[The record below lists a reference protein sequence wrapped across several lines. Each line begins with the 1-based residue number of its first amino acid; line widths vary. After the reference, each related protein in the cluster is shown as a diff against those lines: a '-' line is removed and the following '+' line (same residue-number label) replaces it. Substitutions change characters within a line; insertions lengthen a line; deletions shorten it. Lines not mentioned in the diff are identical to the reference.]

1 MASTPLQASVENFL
15 EVKEV
20 CFGYV
25 KVTSDYNLSNALTLV
40 AIGHIQASST
50 FLVQKGISTVE
61 KKRPPLKEIN
71 RISIK
76 FTYNL
81 NTV

>member
-61 KKRPPLKEIN
+61 KKASFKWHVFDFEDVKKES
-71 RISIK
+71 IS
-76 FTYNL
+76 
-81 NTV
+81 